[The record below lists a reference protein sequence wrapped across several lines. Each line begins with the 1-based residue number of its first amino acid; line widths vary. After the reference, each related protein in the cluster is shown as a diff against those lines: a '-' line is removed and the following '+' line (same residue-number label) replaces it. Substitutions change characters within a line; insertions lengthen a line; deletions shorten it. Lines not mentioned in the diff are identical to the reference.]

1 MKKYLYGGI
10 VGTIA
15 LSFVFVTAQPNT
27 VEAHGFVPHFK
38 TMGVTEVTSNS
49 AVLTGVVDSMHS
61 SWNGHAWFE
70 YGTNPY
76 SGNYGTSWPNKAG
89 VRGLPWI
96 GTTDMRTKI
105 TGLKPN
111 TTYYFHMLAEN
122 KNGKNTSEIM
132 SFTTK
137 SNSPATTP
145 SKNTG
150 SSTNYQKPTS
160 QKPTSSTT
168 NNTTN
173 NTNNTTVNTNIT
185 TTVNNNTT
193 NQNYNYSTNNYSNYY
208 SNTYTY
214 QYLQYQN
221 QTNNQSSGSQN
232 ANAQTTAVYTYQAY

>member
-1 MKKYLYGGI
+1 MKKYLYGG
-10 VGTIA
+10 TIGMIM
-15 LSFVFVTAQPNT
+15 LGFVFTVAGPKTAS
-27 VEAHGFVPHFK
+27 AHGFVPHFQ

-76 SGNYGTSWPNKAG
+76 SGNYGTSWPWKAG
-89 VRGLPWI
+89 VRGIPWI
-96 GTTDMRTKI
+96 GTTDMRTTI

-122 KNGKNTSEIM
+122 KNGKNTSEVM
-132 SFTTK
+132 SFRTK
-137 SNSPATTP
+137 SDSKTT
-145 SKNTG
+145 SQN
-150 SSTNYQKPTS
+150 TNYQKPTS
-160 QKPTSSTT
+160 SSTNYT
-168 NNTTN
+168 KNT
-173 NTNNTTVNTNIT
+173 TNNTTVNTNIT
-185 TTVNNNTT
+185 TNNTT

-232 ANAQTTAVYTYQAY
+232 TSAQTTAVYTYQP